1 MVELLLVVELFLVL
15 LYVVELLALVLQGDK
30 QNCYISLPIN
40 ITGGQTDIDPVTY
53 MYQRDGI

>member
-1 MVELLLVVELFLVL
+1 MVELFLVL